1 MYFESYSDY
10 AGFQDYIY
18 NKEEDAKESFEN
30 QLLNDE
36 LEQLAKM
43 SLEEA
48 QEYYNTDETKAQIEQ
63 VVRDYHKMIA

>member
-10 AGFQDYIY
+10 ADFQDYIY
-18 NKEEDAKESFEN
+18 NKEDVKESTEN
-30 QLLNDE
+30 QLLDDE

>member
-10 AGFQDYIY
+10 SDFQEHIY
-18 NKEEDAKESFEN
+18 NKEEDVQESVEN
-30 QLLNDE
+30 QSLNEE

-48 QEYYNTDETKAQIEQ
+48 QAYYNTDETKAQIEQ
-63 VVRDYHKMIA
+63 VVRDYYKMIA

>member
-10 AGFQDYIY
+10 ADFQDYIY